1 MLLDKIKALAAQHQ
15 ADNIATRRHLHA
27 HPELSYQEFETSKY
41 VQARLTEIG
50 IPFTV
55 IATTGVLGIIE
66 GKNPTKR
73 VIALRADMDALPIIE
88 ENTIDYKSTNE
99 GVMHACGHDVHT
111 TILLGAAK
119 VLWTLRDEFE
129 GTIKLLFQPGEEK
142 NPGGASYMIRDG
154 ALENPKPQ
162 GIVGLHVHPG
172 LNEGKLSFRKG
183 RVMASADELYVSIK
197 GPGGHAA
204 TPHQTVDTILVA
216 AQLIQSLQ
224 TIISRNRNPQNPS
237 KRVIALRADMD
248 ALPIIEENKIDYK
261 SNNDGVMHAC
271 GHDVHTT
278 ILLGAAKIL
287 WSLREEFEGTIK
299 LLFQPG
305 EEKNPGGAT
314 YMIRDGALEN
324 PKPQGIVG
332 LHVHPGLNEGKLS
345 FRKGRVMASADEL
358 YISIKG
364 PGGHAATPH
373 QTVDTILVAA
383 QLIQSLQTI
392 IARNRNPQ
400 NPSVLSICSIHGGN
414 TTNVIPSE
422 VKLMGTFR
430 AMDEVWRF
438 QAHDLMLQQAKG
450 IAIATGAEID
460 FRVDVGYPTVD
471 NEPILTEA
479 AWRLADAY
487 MGKENVEET
496 EKRMGAEDF
505 GYYSQ
510 VIPGCFFRLGVRN
523 ESAGIVHN
531 VHTPHF
537 NIDEA
542 AIEQGVGMMAWLG
555 TQL

>member
-1 MLLDKIKALAAQHQ
+1 MLLDKIKTLAAQHQ
-15 ADNIATRRHLHA
+15 ADNIAIRRHLHA
-27 HPELSYQEFETSKY
+27 NPELSYQEFETSKY
-41 VQARLTEIG
+41 VQAQLTAIG

-66 GKNPTKR
+66 GKNP
-73 VIALRADMDALPIIE
+73 
-88 ENTIDYKSTNE
+88 
-99 GVMHACGHDVHT
+99 
-111 TILLGAAK
+111 
-119 VLWTLRDEFE
+119 
-129 GTIKLLFQPGEEK
+129 
-142 NPGGASYMIRDG
+142 
-154 ALENPKPQ
+154 
-162 GIVGLHVHPG
+162 
-172 LNEGKLSFRKG
+172 
-183 RVMASADELYVSIK
+183 
-197 GPGGHAA
+197 
-204 TPHQTVDTILVA
+204 
-216 AQLIQSLQ
+216 
-224 TIISRNRNPQNPS
+224 S

-248 ALPIIEENKIDYK
+248 ALPIVEENKIDYK

-358 YISIKG
+358 YVSIKG

-373 QTVDTILVAA
+373 QTVDTVLVAA
-383 QLIQSLQTI
+383 QLITSLQTI
-392 IARNRNPQ
+392 IARNRDPQ
-400 NPSVLSICSIHGGN
+400 NPSVLSICSVHGGN
-414 TTNVIPSE
+414 TTNVIPTE

-438 QAHDLMLQQAKG
+438 KAHELMMQQAKG
-450 IAIATGAEID
+450 LSLATGAEID

-471 NEPILTEA
+471 NEPIITEA
-479 AWRLADAY
+479 AWKLADAY
-487 MGKENVEET
+487 MGASNVEET

-523 ESAGIVHN
+523 ESKGIIHN
-531 VHTPHF
+531 VHTPNF
-537 NIDEA
+537 NIEEDS
-542 AIEQGVGMMAWLG
+542 IENGVGMMAWLG
-555 TQL
+555 TQLFA